1 MACLSAW
8 SSRVVVLFT
17 VFFFRR
23 IGIMSIGRFTPLW
36 RLWVVALA
44 GYGKRYDDDDCPVSL
59 SNFASFREWIAC
71 GIRMAEMWKSGV
83 HQ

>member
-1 MACLSAW
+1 MRLTAW
-8 SSRVVVLFT
+8 SPRFVFLFT

-36 RLWVVALA
+36 RLWVVALT
-44 GYGKRYDDDDCPVSL
+44 GYGKRYDDDCLVSL
-59 SNFASFREWIAC
+59 FSFASFREWIAC
-71 GIRMAEMWKSGV
+71 GIRIAEVWESGV